1 MTEGSGGIVEAE
13 VRGYVDRIDGT
24 RRRDV
29 RWKRGNEGR
38 SMRLMGKGLHA
49 GGMEEGVWP
58 RPESGG
64 PRGCGGGDRHMRL
77 SWMDPG
83 LDAITS
89 GIVGDQTPDSREA
102 SPPHP
107 EVAVAMVPHQA
118 PRARKIP
125 VPDGMPEVTGA
136 LPVLGY
142 PG

>member
-58 RPESGG
+58 HPETGVPQGG
-64 PRGCGGGDRHMRL
+64 
-77 SWMDPG
+77 
-83 LDAITS
+83 
-89 GIVGDQTPDSREA
+89 VA
-102 SPPHP
+102 SPVCAQICLHHGL
-107 EVAVAMVPHQA
+107 EEWFEGEGR
-118 PRARKIP
+118 PRMQGRCC
-125 VPDGMPEVTGA
+125 
-136 LPVLGY
+136 
-142 PG
+142 